1 MAAAEAGS
9 ASKAASVGVLA
20 TAYALGVAGTLWDW
34 HDHLIGPGTQPPH
47 LLIDLSGLVVLG
59 ILAFS
64 GKMELRSRSF
74 VALYILLLLVALIG
88 VGPFVLMMAAPRSAL
103 MTALMRSMMS
113 SGALLTY
120 APTVLLASW
129 AGWRWLLLAPF
140 RIWRLAVVLG
150 IAAVAAATIWDLAWH
165 QTHPMEVRAS
175 MAALPPHQ
183 AIFAGFV
190 IGLVGAVYGIT
201 TQLNLT
207 KGEHPYEAA
216 R

>member
-1 MAAAEAGS
+1 MAVAEVGRPS
-9 ASKAASVGVLA
+9 EAASVGILA
-20 TAYALGVAGTLWDW
+20 LAYALGVTGTLWDW

-74 VALYILLLLVALIG
+74 VALYVLLLLVALIA
-88 VGPFVLMMAAPRSAL
+88 VGPFVLMMAAPRSVL

-113 SGALLTY
+113 SGALLVY
-120 APTVLLASW
+120 IPLVLLAGW
-129 AGWRWLLLAPF
+129 AGGRWLLPAPF
-140 RIWRLAVVLG
+140 RIWRLAVVGG
-150 IAAVAAATIWDLAWH
+150 IVAVAMATVWDLSWH

-175 MAALPPHQ
+175 MAGLPPHQ
-183 AIFAGFV
+183 AILGGFV

-201 TQLNLT
+201 AQRNLT
-207 KGEHPYEAA
+207 KREHPPEAS
-216 R
+216 

>member
-1 MAAAEAGS
+1 M
-9 ASKAASVGVLA
+9 
-20 TAYALGVAGTLWDW
+20 
-34 HDHLIGPGTQPPH
+34 
-47 LLIDLSGLVVLG
+47 IDLSGLVVLG

-120 APTVLLASW
+120 APLVLLASW

-150 IAAVAAATIWDLAWH
+150 IAVVAAATIWDLAWH